1 MTSVPASV
9 CARPAVI
16 PLLRQGLRPFFLG
29 AALWAPLALVLWL
42 ALLAGTLSLPLA
54 FDALAWHQH
63 ELLFGYAGGV
73 IAGFLLTAAPNWTEQ
88 PPVRGLPLFGLAA
101 LWAAARGLN
110 LFGAAVGP
118 WFAAAVEVG
127 FWMVLGALVLCQI
140 LAGRSWRN
148 LPVVA
153 LVACLGLGCALSHAG
168 AAGFTTGEFGRRLG
182 FGAVFLLIG
191 LIGGRV
197 VPSFTRNWLSR
208 RSGERL
214 PAPTGWLDH
223 AAMAALVAGILGW
236 MSAPAFWL
244 SGILLLAAG
253 IGLLAQLARW
263 RVVATASEPLVLI
276 LHLGYGWLGA
286 GLAVLGLGIL
296 WPGAISPLATMHALT
311 AGAVGTMTLAMM
323 TRATLGHTGRAL
335 TADVATVWIYGLA
348 QVGALFRV
356 LAPALPI
363 DHGVAMA
370 MAALL
375 WGGAFVV
382 FSVHYGPMLV
392 RAGPG

>member
-1 MTSVPASV
+1 
-9 CARPAVI
+9 
-16 PLLRQGLRPFFLG
+16 
-29 AALWAPLALVLWL
+29 
-42 ALLAGTLSLPLA
+42 
-54 FDALAWHQH
+54 
-63 ELLFGYAGGV
+63 
-73 IAGFLLTAAPNWTEQ
+73 
-88 PPVRGLPLFGLAA
+88 
-101 LWAAARGLN
+101 
-110 LFGAAVGP
+110 
-118 WFAAAVEVG
+118 
-127 FWMVLGALVLCQI
+127 MVLGALVLCQI

-168 AAGFTTGEFGRRLG
+168 AAGLTTGEFGRRLG

-253 IGLLAQLARW
+253 IGLLARLARW

-286 GLAVLGLGIL
+286 GLAVLGLV
-296 WPGAISPLATMHALT
+296 SC
-311 AGAVGTMTLAMM
+311 
-323 TRATLGHTGRAL
+323 
-335 TADVATVWIYGLA
+335 
-348 QVGALFRV
+348 
-356 LAPALPI
+356 
-363 DHGVAMA
+363 
-370 MAALL
+370 
-375 WGGAFVV
+375 
-382 FSVHYGPMLV
+382 
-392 RAGPG
+392 GPGRSARLRPCMRSRQALSGP